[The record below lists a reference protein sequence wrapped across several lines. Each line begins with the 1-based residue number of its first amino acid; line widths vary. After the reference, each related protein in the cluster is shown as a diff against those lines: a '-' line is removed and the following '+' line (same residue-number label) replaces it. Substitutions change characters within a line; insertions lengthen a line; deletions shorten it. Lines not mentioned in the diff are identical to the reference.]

1 MLAPAK
7 TRMREL
13 AAAYAQALP
22 GLDTHS
28 LMSGLDGVTLTFMAM
43 GDRDGAYDPE
53 HRVILINS
61 RVRPERQRFT
71 LAHEIGHALLLGDD
85 DLLSDLHDSFEGD
98 RLEEVIETL
107 CNVAAAAILMP
118 EALTA
123 ELLTRFGPSGRALAE
138 LTRRADVSASSAIYT
153 LAERSD
159 ALVIYAVCAVTRID
173 AEPGDSEE
181 EHLSGKALTVRA
193 SSAAAGVKY
202 SLRPGTPIPD
212 DHPVAVALDT
222 GIPITQDSYIPF
234 RSGRKMPAYVD
245 VFPERNRVL
254 VSFTLP
260 FKAGK
265 DEI

>member
-1 MLAPAK
+1 
-7 TRMREL
+7 MRQL
-13 AAAYAQALP
+13 AADYARGLP

-28 LMSGLDGVTLTFMAM
+28 LMAGLDGVTLTFMAM
-43 GDRDGAYDPE
+43 GDRDGAFDPE

-85 DLLSDLHDSFEGD
+85 DLLSDLHDNFEGD

-118 EALTA
+118 EELTA
-123 ELLTRFGPSGRALAE
+123 ELLARFGPSGRALAE
-138 LTRRADVSASSAIYT
+138 LSRRADVSATSALYT
-153 LAERSD
+153 LAERTE
-159 ALVIYAVCAVTRID
+159 APVIYAVCAVARVD
-173 AEPGDSEE
+173 PEAGDRDD
-181 EHLSGKALTVRA
+181 EHPTGKALTVRA
-193 SSAAAGVKY
+193 SSGAPGVKY

-222 GIPITQDSYIPF
+222 RIPIGQDSYIPF

-245 VFPERNRVL
+245 VFPERNRAM
-254 VSFTLP
+254 VSFALAV
-260 FKAGK
+260 KSAK
-265 DEI
+265 EDV